1 MELKQLMQEL
11 MVMVISLISYNFK
24 FLAQMTYAANFKTPN
39 LDLDKRWAQSSYFVK
54 TENPGAVS
62 FTFE

>member
-24 FLAQMTYAANFKTPN
+24 FLTQMTYAANFKTPN
-39 LDLDKRWAQSSYFVK
+39 LDLDKR
-54 TENPGAVS
+54 
-62 FTFE
+62 